1 METIIQGRIK
11 EKQKL
16 MIKNKIIK
24 IELSIPRSKNNL
36 NAEKKR
42 KSGILEYQNMLHN

>member
-36 NAEKKR
+36 NGLNRASQSIDNVKA
-42 KSGILEYQNMLHN
+42 S